1 VDNTT
6 LLFGLAAVPVIVA
19 LVQVFKAFVTDER
32 FWPLI
37 AIVVGVAW
45 NVAVGYITRQDLA
58 VAGVTGIV
66 VGLAAS
72 GLYDVGRGVGKTV
85 VPASDSGTIH

>member
-1 VDNTT
+1 MENTS

-19 LVQVFKAFVTDER
+19 LVQVFKAFVSDQR

-37 AIVVGVAW
+37 AIVIGIAW
-45 NVAVGYITRQDLA
+45 NVAVAAITQQHVA
-58 VAGVTGIV
+58 VAGMTGIV

-72 GLYDVGRGVGKTV
+72 GLYSVGKHV
-85 VPASDSGTIH
+85 V